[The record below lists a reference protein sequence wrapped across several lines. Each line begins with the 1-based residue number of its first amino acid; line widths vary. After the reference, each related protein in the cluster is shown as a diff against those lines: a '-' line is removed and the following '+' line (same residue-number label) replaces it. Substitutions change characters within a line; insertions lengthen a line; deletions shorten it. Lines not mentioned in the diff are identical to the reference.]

1 MDKAYMEN
9 CWNYFIYLD
18 FEEFVGHRNG
28 MSNSLW
34 KMSQGLME
42 LYWFRKYTYIFET
55 IQIRILP
62 RKGIQNEKRK
72 ELKAE
77 LGEYWL
83 LKVEQDL
90 AKETKEGQYERH

>member
-1 MDKAYMEN
+1 M
-9 CWNYFIYLD
+9 
-18 FEEFVGHRNG
+18 G

-34 KMSQGLME
+34 KMSQGIME

-62 RKGIQNEKRK
+62 RKGIQSEKRK

-77 LGEYWL
+77 LDEY
-83 LKVEQDL
+83 
-90 AKETKEGQYERH
+90 

>member
-1 MDKAYMEN
+1 
-9 CWNYFIYLD
+9 
-18 FEEFVGHRNG
+18 
-28 MSNSLW
+28 
-34 KMSQGLME
+34 ME

-83 LKVEQDL
+83 LKVEEQDL
-90 AKETKEGQYERH
+90 AKETKEGQYERHSGNHDKGGKARCYESQKELQNLTQHELLNETVPNHPI

>member
-1 MDKAYMEN
+1 
-9 CWNYFIYLD
+9 
-18 FEEFVGHRNG
+18 
-28 MSNSLW
+28 
-34 KMSQGLME
+34 ME

-77 LGEYWL
+77 LDEY
-83 LKVEQDL
+83 
-90 AKETKEGQYERH
+90 